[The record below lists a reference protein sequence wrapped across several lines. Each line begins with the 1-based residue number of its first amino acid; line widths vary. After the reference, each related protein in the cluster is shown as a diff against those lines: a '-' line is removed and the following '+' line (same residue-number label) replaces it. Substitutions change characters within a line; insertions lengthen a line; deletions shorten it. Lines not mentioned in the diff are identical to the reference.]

1 MPFKGLLHTTQI
13 RKEKKRKEKKRKEE
27 KRREEKRREEKNNCA
42 AGQSSMSTS
51 ILIGL
56 SLDTDWTSG

>member
-13 RKEKKRKEKKRKEE
+13 RKEKKRKEE